1 MQLPRMFQSLLGK
14 KNTTTVRF
22 VVQGMNCN
30 SCVERVQKAIRQLP
44 GISTVQVDLASGG
57 VAVDHEPDKAT
68 PEQIRQQI
76 ASAGYTTNLAAQTG
90 EDSSA

>member
-1 MQLPRMFQSLLGK
+1 MFQALLGK
-14 KNTTTVRF
+14 KNTTTAHF

-44 GISTVQVDLASGG
+44 GIASVQVDVASGD
-57 VAVDHEPDKAT
+57 VAVEHEPGKAT

-76 ASAGYTTNLAAQTG
+76 TTAGYTATESAQ
-90 EDSSA
+90 

>member
-1 MQLPRMFQSLLGK
+1 MQIPRMFQSLLGK
-14 KNTTTVRF
+14 KNTTTARF

-44 GISTVQVDLASGG
+44 GIASVQVDLPSGA
-57 VAVDHEPDKAT
+57 VVVDHEPDKAT

-76 ASAGYTTNLAAQTG
+76 AAAGYTANLAAQ
-90 EDSSA
+90 

>member
-14 KNTTTVRF
+14 KNTSTVRF

-30 SCVERVQKAIRQLP
+30 SCVARIEKSVGELP
-44 GISTVQVDLASGG
+44 GIAAVKVDLSGG
-57 VAVDHEPDKAT
+57 QVAVGHEPEKVT

-76 ASAGYTTNLAAQTG
+76 AAAGYTATESAQ
-90 EDSSA
+90 